1 MNKLTSVAGAGITA
15 LALGLAVV
23 GCGGSDST
31 EATSSSAASSSE
43 EEASTSGEEATSSEA
58 AEPTTPAEAAGPN
71 ETIQDY
77 VKQNGFQETVIKR
90 GEPGPTVDLPVP
102 DGWQQTDQLPQ
113 APYGAI
119 VYTGSAVPNNP
130 PRILAMMSKL
140 TGDVDPAA
148 ILDYAP
154 GELKNMPGWAPA
166 NEAQRNTLS
175 GFEASQT
182 AGAYEIEGKKG
193 LIAQKTVVIPADD
206 GVFVLQLNA
215 YSDASEAQILGQ
227 ATEIIDQQTKITA

>member
-1 MNKLTSVAGAGITA
+1 MNKLTAVAGAGITA
-15 LALGLAVV
+15 LALGLALV

-31 EATSSSAASSSE
+31 EATSSSATSSAE
-43 EEASTSGEEATSSEA
+43 EETSAADATTTVE
-58 AEPTTPAEAAGPN
+58 EPTTPAQAAGPN

-77 VKQNGFQETVIKR
+77 VKKNNIQETVIKR
-90 GEPGPTVDLPVP
+90 GDPGPTVELPVP
-102 DGWQQTDQLPQ
+102 DGWQQTDQLPE

-130 PRILAMMSKL
+130 PRILALMSKL
-140 TGDVDPAA
+140 TGDVDPEA
-148 ILDYAP
+148 ILEYAP
-154 GELKNMPGWAPA
+154 GELKNMPGWSAA
-166 NEAQRNTLS
+166 NEGQRNTLS

-182 AGAYEIEGKKG
+182 AGAYEIDGTKG

-215 YSDASEAQILGQ
+215 YSDASEAQVLGQ

>member
-15 LALGLAVV
+15 LALGLALV

-31 EATSSSAASSSE
+31 TEATSSSATSSAE
-43 EEASTSGEEATSSEA
+43 EETSTTTEE

-77 VKQNGFQETVIKR
+77 VKENGFQETVIKR

-102 DGWQQTDQLPQ
+102 DGWQQTDQLPE

-130 PRILAMMSKL
+130 PRILALMSKL

-166 NEAQRNTLS
+166 NEGQRNTLS

-182 AGAYEIEGKKG
+182 AGAYEIDGKKG

-206 GVFVLQLNA
+206 GVYVLQLNA
-215 YSDASEAQILGQ
+215 YSDASEAQVLGQ
-227 ATEIIDQQTKITA
+227 ATEIIDQQTTITP